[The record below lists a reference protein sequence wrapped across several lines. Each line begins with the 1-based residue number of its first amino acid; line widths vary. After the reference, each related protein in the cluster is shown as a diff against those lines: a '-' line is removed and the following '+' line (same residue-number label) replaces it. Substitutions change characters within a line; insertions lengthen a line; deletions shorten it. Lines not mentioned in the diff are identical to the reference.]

1 MKNIALKLSEFLLVS
16 LLLLS
21 CSKTETG
28 TSPVAL
34 KDAIVSSSQNLNNT
48 MIEISGSKVFNLLSV
63 TDNSMEMMKAGTI
76 YTTNIPLDLIKGT
89 YDYKA
94 LKTDA
99 SKKYALIK
107 FFTKTA
113 DPSKMIVNLPLAKIK
128 DPKHLRE
135 YQKADSALTNNFT
148 ISVSNYYNNYN
159 SYRDFDYVNVAD
171 VTIDKVKEGSLTI
184 ASLKSPTLGT
194 KYASQFAFSNGNT
207 AKYLYTSGDSIV
219 SSFTIVKG
227 TNVLY
232 EEKMLSIKKDTAK
245 YGREHQYILTIG
257 DVKIVRKSGSAAA
270 IYVNGTLQPKAV
282 VKVIE
287 DEEKEGE
294 EHSICEKRDLQIT
307 FEDGTTSTIS
317 ALIGKSITDIA
328 TLYKS
333 LHQVYFSAYIVDWI
347 GYDIFY
353 KR

>member
-1 MKNIALKLSEFLLVS
+1 MKNIAIKLSGFLFVS
-16 LLLLS
+16 LLAVG

-28 TSPVAL
+28 TSPVVL

-48 MIEISGSKVFNLLSV
+48 MIEISGSQVFKLLSV

-76 YTTNIPLDLIKGT
+76 YTTNIPLDLVKGT

-135 YQKADSALTNNFT
+135 YLKADSALTNNFT
-148 ISVSNYYNNYN
+148 ISVSDYHNNYN
-159 SYRDFDYVNVAD
+159 SYRDFDYVNTAD
-171 VTIDKVKEGSLTI
+171 ITIDKVKEGSLNI
-184 ASLKSPTLGT
+184 MSNKSPTLGT
-194 KYASQFAFSNGNT
+194 KYASQFAFSNGTT
-207 AKYLYTSGDSIV
+207 AKYQYTSGDTIV

-227 TNVLY
+227 TSVLY
-232 EEKMLSIKKDTAK
+232 QEKSLTIKNDTAK
-245 YGREHQYILTIG
+245 FGREHQYILTIG
-257 DVKIVRKSGSAAA
+257 NVKIVRKSKSAVE
-270 IYVNGTLQPKAV
+270 IFVNGIVQPKAT
-282 VKVIE
+282 VKVL
-287 DEEKEGE
+287 DDQEKEYE
-294 EHSICEKRDLQIT
+294 EHSICKKRDLQIT
-307 FEDGTTSTIS
+307 FEDGTVSTVS
-317 ALIGKSITDIA
+317 ELIGKSITDIT
-328 TLYKS
+328 TLFTS
-333 LHQVYFSAYIVDWI
+333 LHDVYFAAYIVDWI
-347 GYDIFY
+347 SYDTYY